1 MLRTETDSGPTL
13 QSLFLIC
20 GSAGSTYFVVYSRQ
34 IIIAGRIANPQLNR
48 RRTAR
53 YETPLRGYI
62 TIIISISQVISRRL
76 SIPQHPIRFRIWQSA
91 RCTKQQRT
99 HHYSNLPGEV
109 KQLENHLML
118 CTDCKKNNRRLFLL
132 LIIFYV
138 SSSSSPSINLL
149 TKAIVTR
156 QSLVSP
162 WKSHEIK

>member
-1 MLRTETDSGPTL
+1 MLRLGPTL

-48 RRTAR
+48 RRTDR

-118 CTDCKKNNRRLFLL
+118 CTDCKKKQ
-132 LIIFYV
+132 
-138 SSSSSPSINLL
+138 P
-149 TKAIVTR
+149 AIVST
-156 QSLVSP
+156 SYNILCLLP
-162 WKSHEIK
+162 LNKSVDESHRDTPIFG